1 MNPAGFIGCILAL
14 RLLPR
19 IALSKDSIQTR
30 IIPGGEVSIS
40 EVKAK
45 YDRQSIS
52 VSGTGLEVFP
62 RQTCGHPEIAFVDAN
77 GRILLRKDAEY
88 RTFYWHA
95 ESPRRTFQNRIVS
108 FSVNVPFQRPLASI
122 VVRHRS
128 TGGCEHSW
136 SLQYALGWIIY
147 KTFLTRR

>member
-40 EVKAK
+40 EVKAR
-45 YDRQSIS
+45 YDGQSIS

-77 GRILLRKDAEY
+77 GRGIHRC
-88 RTFYWHA
+88 
-95 ESPRRTFQNRIVS
+95 SPPIDGRMRAFLE
-108 FSVNVPFQRPLASI
+108 PP
-122 VVRHRS
+122 VRS
-128 TGGCEHSW
+128 G
-136 SLQYALGWIIY
+136 LDNL
-147 KTFLTRR
+147 